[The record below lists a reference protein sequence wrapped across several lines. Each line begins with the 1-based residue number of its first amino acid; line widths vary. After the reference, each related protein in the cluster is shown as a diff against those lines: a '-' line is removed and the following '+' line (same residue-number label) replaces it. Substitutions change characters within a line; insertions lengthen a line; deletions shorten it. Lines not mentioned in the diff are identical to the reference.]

1 MNHSLSDTNCTISS
15 ADLDPSDGNT
25 VTVTSSESYVP
36 ITSDT
41 YDTEDNRPMT
51 SQPAHTQA
59 PDSTG
64 LIAAV
69 PVVIIVLLGIII
81 VLVVALLVKKR
92 YYYSYVIIKVNP
104 LQISHSHIHDRSKNE
119 ENTQSKTTMKN
130 VLYEPGKC
138 KF

>member
-15 ADLDPSDGNT
+15 ADLDPSDSNT

-36 ITSDT
+36 IISDT

-69 PVVIIVLLGIII
+69 PVVIIALLGIII

-104 LQISHSHIHDRSKNE
+104 LQISHSYSS
-119 ENTQSKTTMKN
+119 ENGQGKKVSHMK
-130 VLYEPGKC
+130 
-138 KF
+138 